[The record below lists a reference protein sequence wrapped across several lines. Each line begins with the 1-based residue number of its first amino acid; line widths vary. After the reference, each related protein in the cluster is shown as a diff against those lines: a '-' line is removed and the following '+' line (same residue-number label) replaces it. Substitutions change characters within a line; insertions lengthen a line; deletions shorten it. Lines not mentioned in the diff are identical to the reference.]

1 MTILII
7 GGTAEGR
14 VLAAELVAAGAA
26 VITSLAG
33 RVQDPALPVGQVRI
47 GGFGGVSGLV
57 AFLLEERITA
67 VVDASHPFAA
77 QISTNVERASIEVG
91 VPLLRLERPGWSDHP
106 AAATWAWVPDAAAA
120 REAADPAR
128 RPFLTT
134 GRQSLAEFLP
144 WADKVV
150 LVRVVDPPEIG
161 LPERWTMITSRGP
174 YSLDSERALMVDHA
188 VDLLITKDSGGD
200 ATVAKLDAAAELGI
214 PVVIIARPASS
225 NQAPTVA
232 TPGDA
237 LAWLGFSPQMREE
250 TDLRR

>member
-14 VLAAELVAAGAA
+14 ALAAELIARGVE

-33 RVQDPALPVGQVRI
+33 RVRDPALPAGEVRI

-106 AAATWAWVPDAAAA
+106 AATTWTWVPDAESA
-120 REAADPAR
+120 RVAVEEFE

-134 GRQSLAEFLP
+134 GRQSLATFLSL
-144 WADKVV
+144 ADRRV
-150 LVRVVDPPEIG
+150 LVRVVDAPEFP
-161 LPERWTMITSRGP
+161 LPSRWILLQSRGP
-174 YSLDSERALMVDHA
+174 YTFDSERTLMIDHA
-188 VDLLITKDSGGD
+188 IDALVTKDSGGNN
-200 ATVAKLDAAAELGI
+200 TVAKLDAAADLNI
-214 PVVIIARPASS
+214 PVVIIARPAVWS
-225 NQAPTVA
+225 QVETVPTV
-232 TPGDA
+232 DA
-237 LAWLGFSPQMREE
+237 ARTWVQSR
-250 TDLRR
+250 

>member
-14 VLAAELVAAGAA
+14 ALAAELVAADAA

-33 RVQDPALPVGQVRI
+33 RVQDPAMPAGRVRT

-91 VPLLRLERPGWSDHP
+91 LPLLRLERPGWSDHP
-106 AAATWAWVPDAAAA
+106 AATTWTWVPDAESA
-120 REAADPAR
+120 RVAIEASE

-134 GRQSLAEFLP
+134 GRQSLTTFLSL
-144 WADKVV
+144 ADRRV
-150 LVRVVDPPEIG
+150 LVRVVDAPEFA
-161 LPERWTMITSRGP
+161 LPSRWVLVRSRGP
-174 YSLDSERALMVDHA
+174 YTYDSERTLMIDHGIDALV
-188 VDLLITKDSGGD
+188 TKDSGGD
-200 ATVAKLDAAAELGI
+200 HTVAKLDAAADLGL

-225 NQAPTVA
+225 DHVPTVQTTA
-232 TPGDA
+232 EVLD
-237 LAWLGFSPQMREE
+237 WLQV
-250 TDLRR
+250 